1 MSSFGQ
7 FGAGGP
13 FGDLMRDLARLFN
26 SPGPVNWEVAGQF
39 AQWTASGG
47 QPEANVE
54 PLARVRLEELLRIAE
69 LHIGEASGL
78 PGGSVLSVGCVTPT
92 EWARRT
98 LEAWKPL
105 LERLASAASRSMTL
119 PPGEGPAGIPPGDL
133 GGLLGSL
140 GGLLGPSATA
150 PPGGDVAD
158 GADSDPMAAMLGN
171 LPRLLGPLLFGMQS
185 GAMVG
190 DLARRA
196 LGQYDLP
203 MPRPASSE
211 LLVVAPAIDH
221 FAGEWSLPAD
231 DVRLWV
237 CLREVAHHTVLGR
250 AHVRERIERL
260 VGDYVDA
267 FEPDA
272 GFLEERLSGLDPSDL
287 GSLQSALGDPASLL
301 AEMRNDTQRRLQVPL
316 NSLLSVV
323 TGWVDHVM
331 ERAGR
336 RLIDTYGPLT
346 EALHRRRL
354 EDHSGARAV
363 AQMFGVELDAGSV
376 ERGQRFV
383 AGVVERAGEDAL
395 TRLWRSPADLPTP
408 PEVDAPGLWLARIDL
423 ELPGAQ

>member
-7 FGAGGP
+7 YGSGGP

-39 AQWTASGG
+39 AQWAASGG
-47 QPEANVE
+47 QPEANVD
-54 PLARVRLEELLRIAE
+54 PLARVRLEELLRVAE
-69 LHIGEASGL
+69 LHIGEESGL
-78 PGGSVLSVGCVTPT
+78 PGGSVLSLRCATPS
-92 EWARRT
+92 EWARLT

-105 LERLASAASRSMTL
+105 LERLASAASRSMTP
-119 PPGEGPAGIPPGDL
+119 PPGEGPAGIAPGDL
-133 GGLLGSL
+133 GGLLGSF
-140 GGLLGPSATA
+140 GGLLGPGAA
-150 PPGGDVAD
+150 PPAGGDD
-158 GADSDPMAAMLGN
+158 PGATGADPMAAMFGN

-190 DLARRA
+190 ELARRS

-203 MPRPASSE
+203 MPRPAGPQ
-211 LLVVAPAIDH
+211 LLVVPSGIDG
-221 FAGEWSLPAD
+221 FATEWSLPPD

-250 AHVRERIERL
+250 PHVRERVERL

-354 EDHSGARAV
+354 EDHSGVRAA
-363 AQMFGVELDAGSV
+363 AQMFGVELDAASV

-395 TRLWRSPADLPTP
+395 GRLWRSPADLPTP

-423 ELPGAQ
+423 ELPGG